1 VLLESQQPSI
11 LFTSSS
17 AACRAT
23 AFLSPGVPDLSRILL
38 LFPTLVAPATVSAP
52 YQDLPYGTMG
62 DSEMRKLDIGTLQD
76 DGVIFVWVTG
86 SCSAYKS
93 PNCAIPTL
101 VCCTT

>member
-1 VLLESQQPSI
+1 
-11 LFTSSS
+11 
-17 AACRAT
+17 
-23 AFLSPGVPDLSRILL
+23 
-38 LFPTLVAPATVSAP
+38 
-52 YQDLPYGTMG
+52 MG
-62 DSEMRKLDIGTLQD
+62 DSEMGTLQD